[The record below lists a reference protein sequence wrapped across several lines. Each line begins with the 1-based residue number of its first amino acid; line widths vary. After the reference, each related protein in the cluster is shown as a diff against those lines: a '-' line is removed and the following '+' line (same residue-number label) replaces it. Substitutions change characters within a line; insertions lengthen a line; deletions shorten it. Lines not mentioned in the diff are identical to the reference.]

1 MINPDNRTLILFH
14 LYRSSKHKFIAT
26 VANVENAE
34 SCWHFDWVFLCILF
48 LYIVYG
54 WITILGYSK
63 YELGTI
69 NLLYSNP
76 KICYITPLPPPPPRH
91 TGHLSTTTAFFCP
104 QGGHFGEVRL
114 YTRFQPDII
123 CHSNYSRS
131 SPCDH
136 SRKRPVLVTT
146 TYVKPPFELW
156 LRLCNRKLSQATV
169 RSLFGLPNWLFLCF

>member
-1 MINPDNRTLILFH
+1 MLRKFDGALMINPDNRILILFH

-76 KICYITPLPPPPPRH
+76 KICYITPLSPPPGTPATSPQRP
-91 TGHLSTTTAFFCP
+91 LSSVPKVAILERFDCIPVFSQTSYVIPTTVEALLAT
-104 QGGHFGEVRL
+104 
-114 YTRFQPDII
+114 T
-123 CHSNYSRS
+123 
-131 SPCDH
+131 
-136 SRKRPVLVTT
+136 LVSDQ
-146 TYVKPPFELW
+146 F
-156 LRLCNRKLSQATV
+156 
-169 RSLFGLPNWLFLCF
+169 

>member
-1 MINPDNRTLILFH
+1 MLRKFDGALMINPDNRILILFH

-76 KICYITPLPPPPPRH
+76 KICYITPLPPPPPAHRPPLHNDRFLLSPRWPFWRGSTVYPFSARH
-91 TGHLSTTTAFFCP
+91 HMS
-104 QGGHFGEVRL
+104 
-114 YTRFQPDII
+114 FQLQ
-123 CHSNYSRS
+123 S
-131 SPCDH
+131 
-136 SRKRPVLVTT
+136 
-146 TYVKPPFELW
+146 
-156 LRLCNRKLSQATV
+156 KLSL
-169 RSLFGLPNWLFLCF
+169 RPLS